1 MASADEEVAVTDE
14 VIVLKILLTVLF
26 FVFLFFVLVFLSGP
40 VCR

>member
-26 FVFLFFVLVFLSGP
+26 FVCVFCGGLSQWA
-40 VCR
+40 CL